1 MSLSSNEKVDFIQ
14 QPVVAKLIEQ
24 MVKRGDQKC
33 SYYLSITKDFCILLK
48 IERTTRNSMFQG
60 KLIQNDFE
68 VKVYTS
74 DFKNEDNLV
83 YTKDIS
89 NEIV

>member
-14 QPVVAKLIEQ
+14 QPVVDKLIER
-24 MVKRGDQKC
+24 MRERNDQKC
-33 SYYLSITKDFCILLK
+33 SYYLSLTKNFCVLLK
-48 IERTTRNSMFQG
+48 IERITRQSIFQN

-83 YTKDIS
+83 YTEDIS